1 MWESGAVSEY
11 HIRDAGPADTLALS
25 EALVE
30 AANWDSRHVI
40 PRVGVLSDPIRSR
53 YLAGWPRP
61 GDGGVVAE
69 TLDGEVVGAAWYRLL
84 SVDRPGLGYVATGV
98 PELTLGV
105 RPMWRAQGVGR
116 ALLQALLRKAA
127 AAGYARIS
135 LSVERGNFA
144 QRLYRS
150 EGFTVRSSKD
160 TSDVM
165 VRSLN

>member
-1 MWESGAVSEY
+1 VSGFQL
-11 HIRDAGPADTLALS
+11 RDAGPADALALS

-30 AANWDSRHVI
+30 AANWNSNHI
-40 PRVGVLSDPIRSR
+40 EPRVSVLSHPVRGR
-53 YLAGWPRP
+53 YVAGWPRP
-61 GDGGVVAE
+61 GDGGVIAE
-69 TLDGEVVGAAWYRLL
+69 TADGEVIGAAWYRLL
-84 SVDRPGLGYVATGV
+84 SADRPGFGYVATGV

-116 ALLQALLRKAA
+116 ALLQALLKKAA
-127 AAGYARIS
+127 AAGHARIS
-135 LSVERGNFA
+135 LSVEHGNFA

-150 EGFTVRSSKD
+150 EGFTVLSSSD

>member
-1 MWESGAVSEY
+1 VSEY
-11 HIRDAGPADTLALS
+11 QLRDAGPADTLALS

-30 AANWDSRHVI
+30 AANWDSRHTI

-69 TLDGEVVGAAWYRLL
+69 TPDGVEVVGAAWYRLL
-84 SVDRPGLGYVATGV
+84 AADRPGLGYVATGV

-150 EGFTVRSSKD
+150 EGFTVLSSKE
-160 TSDVM
+160 TADVM